1 MNLAK
6 FFTPVNENVIKPCQG
21 TNNWYN
27 NITVNTEK
35 VSGLKSA
42 QARWKDSDIA
52 ILGVCEERGTIIN
65 KGTSMGPDE
74 IRRKL
79 YHLKLGT
86 GAYKITDLG
95 NLKPAENLEKT
106 YLRLKEVCE
115 TLINNKVLPIILGGS
130 HDLDYGQFL
139 AYQGAEKLIS
149 VLNVDAMLDME
160 KRKTKR
166 FTDSPIHRFTDSIRN
181 SGVEDLGGAVEMC
194 RHHTYRLLT
203 YEPKFLFNFSHLAYQ
218 SYLTDQDSIASLEA
232 LHFESY
238 RVGQIRENMEETEP
252 VIRNADMM
260 SFDITAIKQADAPGN
275 LNAQPFGL
283 TGEEACQICWYA
295 GLNDRLTSIGFYE
308 YNPNEDLK
316 KQTASV
322 IATMIWYFTEGFY
335 NRRNELDFDSEDY
348 KKYLVTIPKGAYA
361 GKDDL
366 SDMVF
371 YKNKFTDK
379 WWLEVPNPSGKK
391 PRNSIV
397 PCSYNDYQVAA
408 NKGELPK
415 RWLLTHARLLVVE

>member
-1 MNLAK
+1 
-6 FFTPVNENVIKPCQG
+6 
-21 TNNWYN
+21 
-27 NITVNTEK
+27 
-35 VSGLKSA
+35 
-42 QARWKDSDIA
+42 
-52 ILGVCEERGTIIN
+52 
-65 KGTSMGPDE
+65 MGPDE

-79 YHLKLGT
+79 YHLKKGT

-95 NLKPAENLEKT
+95 NLKSAENLEKT

-139 AYQGAEKLIS
+139 AYQDDEKLIS

-160 KRKTKR
+160 A
-166 FTDSPIHRFTDSIRN
+166 SPPGPFSPHPQPLST
-181 SGVEDLGGAVEMC
+181 GVERGERRGEKGNRHSISGGKVLEPYDKVEMC

-218 SYLTDQDSIASLEA
+218 SYLTDQESIASLEA

-348 KKYLVTIPKGAYA
+348 KKYLVTLPKETYES
-361 GKDDL
+361 KNDL

-379 WWLEVPNPSGKK
+379 WWLEVPNPSGKEPK
-391 PRNSIV
+391 NSIV
-397 PCSYNDYQVAA
+397 PCSYNDYRLAA

-415 RWLLTHARLLVVE
+415 RWLLTHARLLMVE